1 MIREEQSDY
10 LVDESE
16 YLLKVQ
22 NIKMYFPVA
31 GGLMGRK
38 VNEVKAV
45 DNVSFAIK
53 KGETFGLV
61 GESGCGKST
70 IGRVIM
76 RLYDSTEGT
85 IQFDGQDITK
95 VKGGRLRQI
104 CQDFQMVFQDP
115 YSSLNPRMNVNAII
129 AEPLIVNKKGT
140 KSEIRDRVQYLL
152 GVVGL
157 PIDAGMKY
165 PHEFSG
171 GQRQRIAIARALTL
185 QPKLI
190 VLDEAVSALD
200 VSIQAQII
208 NLLDDLRKEF
218 GLSYLFISHNLA
230 VVKHVSDRVGVMY
243 LGRLVEIA
251 EKSELYASPLH
262 PYTQS
267 LLSSAPEP
275 KRGNVRERII
285 LAGDVPSPAKPPTGC
300 AFHTRCPKVMDICR
314 EERPELNRITPQQF
328 VACHL
333 Y

>member
-1 MIREEQSDY
+1 MIRKEQSDD
-10 LVDESE
+10 LVDESD
-16 YLLKVQ
+16 LLKVQ

-38 VNEVKAV
+38 VSEVKAV

-76 RLYDSTEGT
+76 RLYDSTEGS
-85 IQFDGQDITK
+85 IIFDGQYITT
-95 VKGGRLRQI
+95 VKGERLRQI

-140 KSEIRDRVQYLL
+140 KSEIRDRVRYLL

-157 PIDAGMKY
+157 PPDAGMKY

-243 LGRLVEIA
+243 LGRMVEIA
-251 EKSELYASPLH
+251 DKSELYASPLH

-267 LLSSAPEP
+267 LLSAAPEP
-275 KRGNVRERII
+275 KRGQVRERII
-285 LAGDVPSPAKPPTGC
+285 LTGDVPNPAKPPAGC

-314 EERPELNRITPQQF
+314 KERPEIRAITPQQY